1 MICQR
6 SIIGGVQQSMRVI
19 LAVTYNIG
27 EVEAGVIVTEQVKDL
42 YFKNFK
48 SLSNETEEDIK
59 RWKDQR

>member
-48 SLSNETEEDIK
+48 LLSNETEEDIK
-59 RWKDQR
+59 RWKDQH

>member
-1 MICQR
+1 
-6 SIIGGVQQSMRVI
+6 MRVI

-27 EVEAGVIVTEQVKDL
+27 DMDPGVIVTKQVNDL

-59 RWKDQR
+59 RWKDHQD